1 MKRVARYRLL
11 EHTADIRA
19 VGEGPDFETVAG
31 LMLAALAE
39 VIYGTQKGVTR
50 DVVRRAS
57 WRSESGEP
65 ALALV
70 ELLNEGL
77 YCITVGRELPI
88 GYRGGWDG
96 GELELTTLPAAEPLR
111 EVKAAT
117 YAGVRYEERAD
128 GTWEAEVVFDI

>member
-1 MKRVARYRLL
+1 MRRAGRYRLV

-19 VGEGPDFETVAG
+19 VGEGADFETVAS

-39 VIYGTQKGVTR
+39 VIYGARKSAAD
-50 DVVRRAS
+50 DVVWRKS
-57 WRSESGEP
+57 WRAESDDP
-65 ALALV
+65 AFALV

-77 YCITVGRELPI
+77 YCITVGCELPVS
-88 GYRGGWDG
+88 YRGGWDR
-96 GELELTTLPAAEPLR
+96 GELEMASLPCAEPLR

-117 YAGVRYEERAD
+117 YAGVRCEEGAD